1 MMLVIL
7 RLPDVDVS
15 HKQSSLQLDRFR
27 DDTHLKVFGDHLQC
41 DLEDCLKYCGHF
53 LGHAI
58 LQLVDD
64 GRKETQHFCI
74 PAVVHQEECQ
84 RNLSQQACPSRN
96 VPAGMSEELVPAG
109 MSQQKCPCRDVLG
122 EMSQE
127 KCSRRNNQEQCP
139 RRNVTGMCPRR
150 NVRGTRPRRNAR
162 GTCPRGHVR
171 NTYPRRSAR
180 GISPRKNVMLPE
192 P

>member
-1 MMLVIL
+1 MLLVIL
-7 RLPDVDVS
+7 RLPDVGVS

-27 DDTHLKVFGDHLQC
+27 DDAHLKVFGDHLQC

-53 LGHAI
+53 FGHAI

-74 PAVVHQEECQ
+74 PADVHQEECQ

-109 MSQQKCPCRDVLG
+109 MSQQERPSRNG
-122 EMSQE
+122 PAGMS
-127 KCSRRNNQEQCP
+127 
-139 RRNVTGMCPRR
+139 
-150 NVRGTRPRRNAR
+150 
-162 GTCPRGHVR
+162 
-171 NTYPRRSAR
+171 
-180 GISPRKNVMLPE
+180 
-192 P
+192 